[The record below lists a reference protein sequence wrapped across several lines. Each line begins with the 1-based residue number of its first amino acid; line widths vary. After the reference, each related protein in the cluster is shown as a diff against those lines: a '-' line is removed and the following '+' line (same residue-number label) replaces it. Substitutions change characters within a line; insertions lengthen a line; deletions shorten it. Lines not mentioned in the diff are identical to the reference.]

1 MEGREGRGLGLW
13 VSRTFWSTYR
23 NSGPVEQALHSVLET
38 LAVGQRGLNVGA
50 GERRAHPAL
59 IAIDLGPGS
68 AIDCVADARWL
79 PFEDR
84 AFSVVLSQETLEHVA
99 DPFRAVREMGR
110 VLKHT
115 GRLLLQTPF
124 VLGYHP
130 DPEDYWRFTA
140 AGVRELFKQAGVMC
154 ERVEPAY
161 AAGTGLHRILVEFG
175 AGLAGRVFG
184 PAYRPVKGILAI
196 VLFPLKWLDGWIG
209 KGGPSDRIAGG
220 FIGIGIKPA

>member
-1 MEGREGRGLGLW
+1 MERSEGGGLGLW
-13 VSRTFWSTYR
+13 VSRRFWSTYR
-23 NSGPVEQALHSVLET
+23 NSGPVVRALDSLLES
-38 LAVGQRGLNVGA
+38 LATGQRGLNVGA

-59 IAIDLGPGS
+59 IAIDVARSS
-68 AIDCVADARWL
+68 AIDCVADARRL
-79 PFEDR
+79 PFQDR

-99 DPFRAVREMGR
+99 DPFMAVREMGR

-130 DPEDYWRFTA
+130 NPEDYWRFTA
-140 AGVRELFKQAGVMC
+140 AGVRGLFEQAGLKC

-161 AAGTGLHRILVEFG
+161 GAGTGLHRILVEFG

-184 PAYRPVKGILAI
+184 PAYRPAKGFLAI
-196 VLFPLKWLDGWIG
+196 VLFPLKWLDGWLS
-209 KGGPSDRIAGG
+209 KSGPSDRIAGG
-220 FIGIGIKPA
+220 FLGIGTKPA

>member
-1 MEGREGRGLGLW
+1 MQRSRGSGLGLW

-23 NSGPVEQALHSVLET
+23 NPGPVVRALDNVLEP
-38 LAVGQRGLNVGA
+38 LAAGQRGLNVGA

-59 IAIDLGPGS
+59 ITVDVARSP
-68 AIDCVADARWL
+68 AIDCVADARRL
-79 PFEDR
+79 PFQDR
-84 AFSVVLSQETLEHVA
+84 AFLVVISQEALEHIP

-110 VLKHT
+110 VLKHS

-140 AGVRELFKQAGVMC
+140 AGVRGLFEQAGLEC

-161 AAGTGLHRILVEFG
+161 GAGTGLNRILVEFG
-175 AGLAGRVFG
+175 AGLAARVLG
-184 PAYRPVKGILAI
+184 PAYRPAKGFLAI
-196 VLFPLKWLDGWIG
+196 AFFPLKWLDRWLG
-209 KGGPSDRIAGG
+209 KGDLSDRIAGG
-220 FIGIGIKPA
+220 FLGIGIRTT